1 MSKQDFIDLIKVAE
15 GILRIEEGC
24 KIISGCD
31 MGEGDGSEIYLVWD
45 ILRRNSAKRF
55 CATENLEKD
64 DDNYQNFVSILE
76 SKELS
81 AEEKFERLIEKSA

>member
-45 ILRRNSAKRF
+45 ILKRNSAKRF
-55 CATENLEKD
+55 YEADSLEEDDEN
-64 DDNYQNFVSILE
+64 NQIFVSILE
-76 SKELS
+76 SKELN
-81 AEEKFERLIEKSA
+81 AEEKYERLTA

>member
-55 CATENLEKD
+55 CAAKNLEND
-64 DDNYQNFVSILE
+64 DDNYRNFVSILE
-76 SKELS
+76 SRELT
-81 AEEKFERLIEKSA
+81 AEEKYEKLIA

>member
-31 MGEGDGSEIYLVWD
+31 MGEGDGSEVYLVWD
-45 ILRRNSAKRF
+45 ILRRNSTKRF